1 LNEAA
6 TRRRGRGSCGF
17 ALGTLAVWFGIG
29 L

>member
-6 TRRRGRGSCGF
+6 TRRGERSFCGF
-17 ALGTLAVWFGIG
+17 ALWRLAAWFGIG